1 MFLTRWEYYTDLD
14 VQNSRRR
21 PVDVVR
27 RGLEHSAGRIEVNR
41 GQEGCMGSNV
51 GLEREELVAGG
62 VVDVQCSRV
71 EAVGGDGEEDPA
83 ARGGDD
89 AA

>member
-1 MFLTRWEYYTDLD
+1 MDLG

-21 PVDVVR
+21 PVDVAR
-27 RGLEHSAGRIEVNR
+27 RGLVHSAGRIEVDR

-51 GLEREELVAGG
+51 GLEREELVAADG
-62 VVDVQCSRV
+62 VDVQCSRV
-71 EAVGGDGEEDPA
+71 EAAGGDGEEDPA

-89 AA
+89 APYSS

>member
-1 MFLTRWEYYTDLD
+1 MDLG

-27 RGLEHSAGRIEVNR
+27 RGLEHSAGRIEVDR
-41 GQEGCMGSNV
+41 GQEGCKGSNV
-51 GLEREELVAGG
+51 GLEREELVVADG

-71 EAVGGDGEEDPA
+71 EAVGDDGEEDPV